1 MSRIDWTV
9 PGPSPWYLERPSAA
23 LKDAAGP
30 WTWQFSHE
38 HRHMAGMSVLNS
50 PRNEPVLLL
59 DFHCYVLPLEADR
72 FLVWHE
78 HRWQREVP
86 AQPPH
91 VLFVLL
97 SLSRLSPIEDL
108 PAVAAQ
114 MRRLKQ
120 GVRLASAADATYR
133 FMTSVEE
140 GIHPISAPEAFNSL
154 PELLVLADYGPS
166 ELAGS
171 QVRAIFDF
179 SFKRHR
185 VAVIPQ
191 KWFNTGGYD
200 YGYQWIARVQRG
212 SRSGQIVG
220 EGVRLGTFR
229 LDPSGTQ
236 IERWLHRDEL
246 SHPERE

>member
-23 LKDAAGP
+23 LKNAAGT
-30 WTWQFSHE
+30 WTWQFSHA
-38 HRHMAGMSVLNS
+38 HPHMSGMSVLNS
-50 PRNEPVLLL
+50 PRNEPVLIL
-59 DFHCYVLPLEADR
+59 DFQCYVLPLEGDR

-78 HRWQREVP
+78 HRWQREAP
-86 AQPPH
+86 AKPPH
-91 VLFVLL
+91 VLFTIL
-97 SLSRLSPIEDL
+97 SLSRLSQIPDL
-108 PAVAAQ
+108 PAVAAK

-120 GVRLASAADATYR
+120 GLRLASAPEATYR
-133 FMTSVEE
+133 FLTSVDE
-140 GIHPISAPEAFNSL
+140 GVHRIAAPEVFNSL
-154 PELLVLADYGPS
+154 PDLLVLADYGPS
-166 ELAGS
+166 ELAGG

-179 SFKRHR
+179 SFKRHH
-185 VAVIPQ
+185 VAVLPQ
-191 KWFNTGGYD
+191 KWFNTAGYD
-200 YGYQWIARVQRG
+200 SGYRWISRVQRG

-236 IERWLHRDEL
+236 IEQWLHRDDF